1 MRECDVETMQI
12 GEGWFT
18 EQSGGLNR
26 YYADLITRLPGVG
39 VDVTGLVTGS
49 DEVAAR
55 SGGTV
60 RAFAP
65 RRASLPVRLGRV
77 RMHAR
82 RVLTEQPRALAVA
95 HFALYAAPCLD
106 LLRGR
111 PLVVHFHG
119 PWAEESR
126 AEGAGAIT
134 ARFKHWME
142 AAVCRRATRFI
153 VLSHAFARVL
163 ETCHAVD
170 AGLIRVIPGG
180 VDTVR
185 FTPSCTRRDARR
197 RLGWPNDRPI
207 ALAVRRL
214 VRRMGLEDLIAS
226 VKQARSHVPDLLVLV
241 AGRGPLAE
249 ELEARRASEGVLDH
263 VRFLGFVPDEEL
275 SLAYRAADLSIVPS
289 VSLEGF
295 GLIVAESLAA
305 GTPVLVTAVGGL
317 PETVEGLA
325 PQCVIHEPG
334 PGALAA
340 AVAAALRGSLPMP
353 AADACIRHA
362 RERFDWSVVVE
373 RVRAVYAEAMQ

>member
-1 MRECDVETMQI
+1 
-12 GEGWFT
+12 
-18 EQSGGLNR
+18 
-26 YYADLITRLPGVG
+26 
-39 VDVTGLVTGS
+39 
-49 DEVAAR
+49 
-55 SGGTV
+55 
-60 RAFAP
+60 
-65 RRASLPVRLGRV
+65 
-77 RMHAR
+77 
-82 RVLTEQPRALAVA
+82 
-95 HFALYAAPCLD
+95 
-106 LLRGR
+106 
-111 PLVVHFHG
+111 
-119 PWAEESR
+119 
-126 AEGAGAIT
+126 
-134 ARFKHWME
+134 
-142 AAVCRRATRFI
+142 
-153 VLSHAFARVL
+153 
-163 ETCHAVD
+163 
-170 AGLIRVIPGG
+170 
-180 VDTVR
+180 
-185 FTPSCTRRDARR
+185 
-197 RLGWPNDRPI
+197 
-207 ALAVRRL
+207 
-214 VRRMGLEDLIAS
+214 MGLEDLIAS